1 MRKKAS
7 EIKVYVCGE
16 FQMIPY
22 AVIDAI
28 MLEGRKKTDECRSCF
43 LEDSFITFSDQKK
56 QTPLEVYA
64 PLAPFVSSR
73 FRFEYIN
80 NVNNS
85 GRLQGCLEI
94 KKKQSQTARG
104 AT

>member
-28 MLEGRKKTDECRSCF
+28 MLEGRKK
-43 LEDSFITFSDQKK
+43 QM
-56 QTPLEVYA
+56 
-64 PLAPFVSSR
+64 
-73 FRFEYIN
+73 
-80 NVNNS
+80 NV
-85 GRLQGCLEI
+85 GHVF
-94 KKKQSQTARG
+94 
-104 AT
+104 

>member
-43 LEDSFITFSDQKK
+43 LEDSFITFSDQNNKRRLK
-56 QTPLEVYA
+56 CTHLSLPSFL
-64 PLAPFVSSR
+64 LGFVSS
-73 FRFEYIN
+73 
-80 NVNNS
+80 
-85 GRLQGCLEI
+85 
-94 KKKQSQTARG
+94 T
-104 AT
+104 